1 MMFVSGEYAGVLISV
16 LAAEKFDETV
26 SLKAFESEALLCD
39 WYGVRLGRLSPWP
52 ELSWLLVLDI
62 PTVDGE
68 FVLLDPVGEM
78 LSCLTFDSCFTFA
91 GNTVGLSGDV
101 IDPFLDFE
109 SPKLFFCLNFS
120 SQLELLI
127 FICVSRP
134 PTVAEKN
141 RACFLINSSVN
152 GTPLLCCFLAQFVI
166 VRSMSGSFPFD
177 LLRGDLLP
185 SSWYKYLSFCLKT
198 LETVLPWRC

>member
-127 FICVSRP
+127 FICVS
-134 PTVAEKN
+134 
-141 RACFLINSSVN
+141 
-152 GTPLLCCFLAQFVI
+152 
-166 VRSMSGSFPFD
+166 
-177 LLRGDLLP
+177 
-185 SSWYKYLSFCLKT
+185 
-198 LETVLPWRC
+198 